1 MMIEKGNPDPLLNP
15 SETVS
20 RLLLSPVLDSSVQEI
35 HGVPFYTN
43 KILSQGV

>member
-15 SETVS
+15 SEAVS
-20 RLLLSPVLDSSVQEI
+20 GLLSPVLDSSVQEI
-35 HGVPFYTN
+35 RGAPFDTN